1 MPGGAIDGIHA
12 PEGFEVEF
20 VAASGHTQ
28 ALVTLGIRDA
38 IKGAIKGAAFDLN
51 SPSQRRR
58 PKSEIGID

>member
-20 VAASGHTQ
+20 VAAFGHTQ

-38 IKGAIKGAAFDLN
+38 IKGAAFDLN
-51 SPSQRRR
+51 FQSQRRR